1 MREGMG
7 QLLTTPEK
15 VWRVGMTNLFFCSS
29 FNYYSRW
36 GNPKFNSCMSS
47 GFWDIAYSK
56 TFFSNGEHLAW
67 REGLL
72 DVFLE

>member
-47 GFWDIAYSK
+47 GF
-56 TFFSNGEHLAW
+56 
-67 REGLL
+67 
-72 DVFLE
+72 